1 MSTEHQ
7 TLSTRHLLGIES
19 LSKSDIATLL
29 TRAQFYAHQEHK
41 PDFECSFRKLV
52 VANLF
57 LEASTRTKLSFE
69 MAAHRLGIKLL
80 NFDAGSSSLK
90 KNESFW
96 DTFQNVAAMKPDL
109 MVIRQSEEGFLE
121 KAASLTDIPLIN
133 AGDGT
138 GEHPTQ
144 ALLDALTIIQAK
156 GRLEGLKVAICGDI
170 AHSRVARSNFH
181 LLIKM
186 GANVTAFGPKVLMP
200 DDLPDGVNRATSF
213 EDALKNADVVMMLR
227 VQLERMEN
235 PPALDDYF
243 ENYGLSADK
252 LALAKPNAIVMHP
265 GPINRGVEIAD
276 EVADDPKRSVI
287 LDQVTNGVAVRMAV
301 LDLLSEP
308 LRKTND

>member
-1 MSTEHQ
+1 M
-7 TLSTRHLLGIES
+7 
-19 LSKSDIATLL
+19 
-29 TRAQFYAHQEHK
+29 
-41 PDFECSFRKLV
+41 
-52 VANLF
+52 
-57 LEASTRTKLSFE
+57 
-69 MAAHRLGIKLL
+69 
-80 NFDAGSSSLK
+80 
-90 KNESFW
+90 
-96 DTFQNVAAMKPDL
+96 
-109 MVIRQSEEGFLE
+109 
-121 KAASLTDIPLIN
+121 
-133 AGDGT
+133 
-138 GEHPTQ
+138 
-144 ALLDALTIIQAK
+144 
-156 GRLEGLKVAICGDI
+156 EGLKVAICGDI